1 MFEPPSIVFAAGVA
15 VFAAAV
21 LPRLLRN
28 VPVSMPLVFLG
39 AGMAAFTLVG
49 TLPDPDPV
57 RYGGFTTH
65 LAEVCVIVSLMGAGL
80 AIDRPPGRKRWATTW
95 RMLGVVMP
103 LSMLGLAML

>member
-1 MFEPPSIVFAAGVA
+1 MFEPPSIVFATAGVA

-39 AGMAAFTLVG
+39 AGMAAFTLVW

-57 RYGGFTTH
+57 RYAGFTTH
-65 LAEVCVIVSLMGAGL
+65 LAEVCVIVSLMGADL
-80 AIDRPPGRKRWATTW
+80 AIDRPPGRKR
-95 RMLGVVMP
+95 
-103 LSMLGLAML
+103 